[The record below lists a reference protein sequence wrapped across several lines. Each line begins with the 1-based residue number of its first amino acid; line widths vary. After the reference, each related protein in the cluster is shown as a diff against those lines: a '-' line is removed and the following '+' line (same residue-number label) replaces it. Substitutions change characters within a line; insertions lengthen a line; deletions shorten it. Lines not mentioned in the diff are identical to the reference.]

1 MHWKRKYDNYNCSA
15 FYESSYVIARAYQ
28 NGRFSFGGRD
38 KMKKKNCVDNH
49 NCGMHSIRISK
60 CLSVQGDTEQRRPDC
75 MEPNDRGSD
84 VSGYSGTHT
93 GGDFIFTNM

>member
-1 MHWKRKYDNYNCSA
+1 MEDFHL
-15 FYESSYVIARAYQ
+15 V
-28 NGRFSFGGRD
+28 GG
-38 KMKKKNCVDNH
+38 
-49 NCGMHSIRISK
+49 IR

>member
-1 MHWKRKYDNYNCSA
+1 
-15 FYESSYVIARAYQ
+15 
-28 NGRFSFGGRD
+28 
-38 KMKKKNCVDNH
+38 MKKKIALIITIAVCIV
-49 NCGMHSIRISK
+49 
-60 CLSVQGDTEQRRPDC
+60 SVSANVYQYREQRRPDC

>member
-1 MHWKRKYDNYNCSA
+1 
-15 FYESSYVIARAYQ
+15 
-28 NGRFSFGGRD
+28 
-38 KMKKKNCVDNH
+38 
-49 NCGMHSIRISK
+49 MHSIRISK

-75 MEPNDRGSD
+75 MEPNDRGLD

>member
-1 MHWKRKYDNYNCSA
+1 
-15 FYESSYVIARAYQ
+15 
-28 NGRFSFGGRD
+28 
-38 KMKKKNCVDNH
+38 
-49 NCGMHSIRISK
+49 MHSIRISK